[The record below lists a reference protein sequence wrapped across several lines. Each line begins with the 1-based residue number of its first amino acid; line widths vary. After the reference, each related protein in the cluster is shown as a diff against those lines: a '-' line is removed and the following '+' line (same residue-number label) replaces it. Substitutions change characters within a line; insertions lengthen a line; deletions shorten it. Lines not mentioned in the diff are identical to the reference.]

1 MASVRLNLD
10 MSKLFAGLQNLPA
23 LLGSAPQG
31 APIPPWV
38 SQYAPL
44 ISMGAQVLGQVVSF
58 DDGPEGLAFPGMP
71 ELGPS
76 GKGRNVYLRQRQQ
89 FSDAEVSRA
98 ALFILHS
105 PVLPAAERLR
115 ETVDFALGLAAPGVS
130 LDSHIQP
137 SDAQIRAAVDAVLMG
152 TALPEA
158 VADRFGDMLLYTLR
172 IPENRDRAAA
182 ASRQGPN
189 EGTKEG

>member
-1 MASVRLNLD
+1 MASVKLNLD
-10 MSKLFAGLQNLPA
+10 MSKLLAGLQNLPA
-23 LLGSAPQG
+23 LLGAAPAG

-44 ISMGAQVLGQVVSF
+44 VSMGAQVLGQVVSF
-58 DDGPEGLAFPGMP
+58 DEGPEGLAFPGMP

-98 ALFILHS
+98 ALFILRS

-115 ETVDFALGLAAPGVS
+115 ETVDFALSMATPGVS

-137 SDAQIRAAVDAVLMG
+137 SDGQVRAAVDAVLLG

-172 IPENRDRAAA
+172 IPQNRDAAQPA
-182 ASRQGPN
+182 QQPPAG
-189 EGTKEG
+189 EKEE